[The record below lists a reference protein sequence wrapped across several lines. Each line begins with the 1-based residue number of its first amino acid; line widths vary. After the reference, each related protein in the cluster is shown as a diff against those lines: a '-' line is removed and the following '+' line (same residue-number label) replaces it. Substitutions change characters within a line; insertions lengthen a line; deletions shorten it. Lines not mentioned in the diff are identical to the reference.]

1 MDGWIT
7 VKHLKKWLGTGGM
20 SAALVAGTL
29 IIAPQVQAR
38 SSAEYFS
45 ARATSNQ
52 VPSVLSREER
62 DRYRSIF
69 DAIKGEQWSRA
80 QALLADDKSGPL
92 RQVAIARLYLA
103 ANSPKVELS
112 QIQEWLTDPA
122 AVNLPQAE
130 QLSRLGQ
137 RRGLTFTPALP
148 QAQPFIYQG
157 NDAKRIRPRPVNDGT
172 MPASISAAILEKI
185 KNDDPNSARSLLE
198 GIDASLS
205 SDARAEWRQR
215 IAWSYYIEND
225 DTAAFAMAQR
235 VSEGS
240 GAWVPEGDWIAGLS
254 AWRLGD
260 CESASR
266 YFEKT
271 ARSAS
276 NPELG
281 AAAYYWASRSAI
293 RCRAPER
300 ATALLR
306 SAARADDTL
315 YGMLAL
321 EQLGQKIPAKYA
333 RADFSTNDWTALRD
347 IPNVRIAAGLVEIGE
362 YDLAD
367 EVLRYQARIGN
378 PRQFDALSR
387 LARDFGMPAT
397 QLWMAYNA
405 PRGGNPEPASRFP
418 TPKWQ
423 PVTGWR
429 VDPALVYAH
438 ALQESNFR
446 TSVVSPAGA
455 RGLMQIMP
463 GTAKHHA
470 ASLNMNGTYAELEK
484 PEINLAYGQRN
495 LEMLRDSAGTGGQL
509 PKIMAAYNAGL
520 APVLRWNSEI
530 RDQGDPLLW
539 MESIPYW
546 ETRGYV
552 AIVTRNY
559 WMYERQA
566 DAESASRLALAQ
578 TRWPMFPDLGKGGNA
593 RIAANQTSGDNAR

>member
-1 MDGWIT
+1 M
-7 VKHLKKWLGTGGM
+7 KRLKEWLGAGCV
-20 SAALVAGTL
+20 SAALVAGTV
-29 IIAPQVQAR
+29 IAAPQAQAR

-45 ARATSNQ
+45 ARAATNQ

-62 DRYRSIF
+62 DLYRSIF
-69 DAIKGEQWSRA
+69 DAIKSEQWPRA
-80 QALLADDKSGPL
+80 QSLIAEDKGGPL
-92 RQVAIARLYLA
+92 RQIAMARLYLA
-103 ANSPKVELS
+103 ANSPKVELT
-112 QIQEWLTDPA
+112 QIQDWLNDPVA
-122 AVNLPQAE
+122 DNLPQAE
-130 QLSRLGQ
+130 QMVRLGQ
-137 RRGLTFTPALP
+137 RRGLTYLPALP
-148 QAQPFIYQG
+148 QAQPFYYQG
-157 NDAKRIRPRPVNDGT
+157 TDPKRMRPRPVNDGT
-172 MPASISAAILEKI
+172 MPASISAAILERI
-185 KNDDPNSARSLLE
+185 KNDDPNGARALLE

-205 SDARAEWRQR
+205 SSARAEWRQR
-215 IAWSYYIEND
+215 VAWSYYIEND
-225 DTAAFAMAQR
+225 DAAALAMAQR

-240 GAWVPEGDWIAGLS
+240 GDWVPEGDWVAGLA

-260 CESASR
+260 CEGAGRS
-266 YFEKT
+266 FEKAARNT
-271 ARSAS
+271 A
-276 NPELG
+276 NPELN
-281 AAAYYWASRSAI
+281 AAGYYWASRAAV
-293 RCRAPER
+293 RCRTPER
-300 ATALLR
+300 APALLR

-333 RADFSTNDWTALRD
+333 QADFSTNDWKALRD

-367 EVLRYQARIGN
+367 EVLRYQARVGD

-423 PVTGWR
+423 PATGWR

-446 TSVVSPAGA
+446 TTVVSPAGA

-463 GTAKHHA
+463 GTAQYHA
-470 ASLNMNGTYAELEK
+470 ASINMRGTYSELEK
-484 PEINLAYGQRN
+484 PEINLAYGQRT
-495 LEMLRDSAGTGGQL
+495 LEALRDSSGTGGLL
-509 PKIMAAYNAGL
+509 PKVMAAYNAGL
-520 APVLRWNSEI
+520 GPITRWNTEI

-578 TRWPMFPDLGKGGNA
+578 TRWPMFPDIGKGGST
-593 RIAANQTSGDNAR
+593 RFAANDAADSAR

>member
-1 MDGWIT
+1 M
-7 VKHLKKWLGTGGM
+7 KHLRRLLSAPGA
-20 SAALVAGTL
+20 SAALVAAAML
-29 IIAPQVQAR
+29 AAPQAQAR

-45 ARATSNQ
+45 ARAASNQ
-52 VPSVLSREER
+52 VPSLLSRQER
-62 DRYRSIF
+62 DFYRSVF
-69 DAIKGEQWSRA
+69 DAIKGEQWSRV
-80 QALLADDKSGPL
+80 QSLLADDKDGPL
-92 RQVAIARLYLA
+92 HHVAVAEFYLA
-103 ANSPKVELS
+103 ANSPKVELP
-112 QIQEWLTDPA
+112 QIQEWLADPVA
-122 AVNLPQAE
+122 LNLPQAE
-130 QLSRLGQ
+130 RITRLGQ
-137 RRGLTFTPALP
+137 RRGLTMAPSLP
-148 QAQPFIYQG
+148 SAQPFFYQG
-157 NDAKRIRPRPVNDGT
+157 NDPKRIRPKPVDDGT
-172 MPASISAAILEKI
+172 MPASVSAAILDRI
-185 KNDDPNSARSLLE
+185 KNDDPTGARTLLE
-198 GIDASLS
+198 GVDAVLS
-205 SDARAEWRQR
+205 SAARAEWRQR
-215 IAWSYYIEND
+215 VAWSYYIEND
-225 DTAAFAMAQR
+225 DPSALAMAQR

-240 GAWVPEGDWIAGLS
+240 GAWVPEGDWVAGLA

-260 CESASR
+260 CETAAR
-266 YFEKT
+266 YFERA
-271 ARSAS
+271 ARNAG

-281 AAAYYWASRSAI
+281 SAGYYWASRAQV

-300 ATALLR
+300 AATLLR
-306 SAARADDTL
+306 SAARSDDTL

-321 EQLGQKIPAKYA
+321 EQLGQHIPAKYSK
-333 RADFSTNDWTALRD
+333 ADFSTDDWKALRD

-362 YDLAD
+362 YDRAD
-367 EVLRYQARIGN
+367 EVLRYQARIGD

-429 VDPALVYAH
+429 IDPALVYAH

-463 GTAKHHA
+463 GTAQHHA
-470 ASLNMNGTYAELEK
+470 ASINMKGTYGELEK
-484 PEINLAYGQRN
+484 PEINLAYGQRT
-495 LEMLRDSAGTGGQL
+495 LEALRDSSGTGGLL
-509 PKIMAAYNAGL
+509 PKVMAAYNAGL
-520 APVLRWNSEI
+520 APITRWNSEI

-566 DAESASRLALAQ
+566 DADSPSRAALAQ
-578 TRWPMFPDLGKGGNA
+578 ARWPMFPDIGKGGGA
-593 RIAANQTSGDNAR
+593 RLAANDASGNGY

>member
-1 MDGWIT
+1 MDGFT
-7 VKHLKKWLGTGGM
+7 AVKLMRELLNAKLL
-20 SAALVAGTL
+20 SATLVAGFVAF
-29 IIAPQVQAR
+29 APYAAEAR

-45 ARATSNQ
+45 ARATTNQ
-52 VPSVLSREER
+52 VPSVLSRREQEY
-62 DRYRSIF
+62 YRSVF
-69 DAIKGEQWSRA
+69 DAIRGEDWTRVQD
-80 QALLADDKSGPL
+80 LLAKDDDGPL
-92 RQVAIARLYLA
+92 HEVAMAEYYLA
-103 ANSPKVELS
+103 ANSPKIELPL
-112 QIQEWLTDPA
+112 IQAWLADDTARD
-122 AVNLPQAE
+122 LPQAA
-130 QLSRLGQ
+130 QMSRLGL
-137 RRGLTFTPALP
+137 RRGLEFAPSLP
-148 QAQPFIYQG
+148 QEQTFYSQGSQP
-157 NDAKRIRPRPVNDGT
+157 KRIRPRSVDDGT
-172 MPASISAAILEKI
+172 MPASISSAILERI
-185 KNDDPNSARSLLE
+185 KNDDPDGARQLLD
-198 GIDASLS
+198 GIDSSLS
-205 SDARAEWRQR
+205 SAARAEWRQR
-215 IAWSYYIEND
+215 VAWSYYIEND
-225 DTAAFAMAQR
+225 DPAALAMALR

-240 GAWVPEGDWIAGLS
+240 GDWVAEGDWVAGLAS
-254 AWRLGD
+254 WRLGD
-260 CESASR
+260 CETAASR
-266 YFEKT
+266 FEKT
-271 ARSAS
+271 ARRAS

-281 AAAYYWASRSAI
+281 AAGYYWASRAQI
-293 RCRAPER
+293 RCRAPEK
-300 ATALLR
+300 AASLLR
-306 SAARADDTL
+306 SAAKADDTL

-321 EQLGQKIPAKYA
+321 EQLGQQVPSTYA
-333 RADFSTNDWTALRD
+333 QADFSSDDWKALRD

-367 EVLRYQARIGN
+367 EVLRHQAKIGD

-423 PVTGWR
+423 PSTGWR

-463 GTAKHHA
+463 GTAQHYA
-470 ASLNMNGTYAELEK
+470 ASINMNGTYAELAK
-484 PEINLAYGQRN
+484 PEINLAFGQRT
-495 LEMLRDSAGTGGQL
+495 LEALRDSSGTGGLL
-509 PKIMAAYNAGL
+509 PKVMAAYNAGL
-520 APVLRWNSEI
+520 SPVTRWNTEI

-566 DAESASRLALAQ
+566 NADSPSRVALAQ
-578 TRWPMFPDLGKGGNA
+578 DRWPLFPGVSDGG
-593 RIAANQTSGDNAR
+593 RTYLAASDTPDNGY

>member
-1 MDGWIT
+1 MDGFIT
-7 VKHLKKWLGTGGM
+7 VKHLEKWLGTG
-20 SAALVAGTL
+20 SIAAALAAGALLT
-29 IIAPQVQAR
+29 APQVQAR
-38 SSAEYFS
+38 TSAEYFS
-45 ARATSNQ
+45 ARAASYQ
-52 VPSVLSREER
+52 VPPVLSREER
-62 DRYRSIF
+62 ELYRSIF
-69 DAIKGEQWSRA
+69 EAIRGEQWGRA
-80 QALLADDKSGPL
+80 QSLLAGDKGGPL
-92 RQVAIARLYLA
+92 RQIAIARLYLA
-103 ANSPKVELS
+103 ANSPKVELP
-112 QIQEWLTDPA
+112 QIQEWLADPA
-122 AVNLPQAE
+122 AINLPQAE
-130 QLSRLGQ
+130 QISRLGL
-137 RRGLTFTPALP
+137 RRGLTYAPPLP
-148 QAQPFIYQG
+148 QAQPFYYQG
-157 NDAKRIRPRPVNDGT
+157 TDPKRIRPRPTNDGT
-172 MPASISAAILEKI
+172 MPASISAAILERI
-185 KNDDPNSARSLLE
+185 KNDDPGGARSLLE

-205 SDARAEWRQR
+205 SEARAEWRQR
-215 IAWSYYIEND
+215 VAWSYYIEND
-225 DTAAFAMAQR
+225 DAAALAMAQR

-240 GAWVPEGDWIAGLS
+240 GPWVPEGDWVAGLA

-260 CESASR
+260 CESAARS
-266 YFEKT
+266 FEKT
-271 ARSAS
+271 ARSAG

-281 AAAYYWASRSAI
+281 AAAYYWASRAHV

-300 ATALLR
+300 AAALLR

-321 EQLGQKIPAKYA
+321 EQLGQKIPGKYA
-333 RADFSTNDWTALRD
+333 QADFSTNDWKALRD
-347 IPNVRIAAGLVEIGE
+347 IPNVRVAASLVEIGE

-367 EVLRYQARIGN
+367 EVLRYQARIGD

-387 LARDFGMPAT
+387 LARDFGIPST

-429 VDPALVYAH
+429 IDPALVYAH

-446 TSVVSPAGA
+446 TSVISPAGA

-463 GTAKHHA
+463 GTAQHHA
-470 ASLNMNGTYAELEK
+470 ASISMRGTYSELEK
-484 PEINLAYGQRN
+484 PEINLAYGQRT
-495 LEMLRDSAGTGGQL
+495 LEALRDSAGTGGLL
-509 PKIMAAYNAGL
+509 PKVMAAYNAGL
-520 APVLRWNSEI
+520 SPITRWNSEI

-566 DAESASRLALAQ
+566 DAESPSRLALAQ
-578 TRWPMFPDLGKGGNA
+578 TRWPAFPDIGKSGNA
-593 RIAANQTSGDNAR
+593 RIAANETGGAR

>member
-1 MDGWIT
+1 M
-7 VKHLKKWLGTGGM
+7 KHLRKLLSARSL
-20 SAALVAGTL
+20 SAAFVAGTVL
-29 IIAPQVQAR
+29 AASHAQAR
-38 SSAEYFS
+38 TSAEYFTT
-45 ARATSNQ
+45 RATSTQ
-52 VPSVLSREER
+52 VPSVLSRQER
-62 DRYRSIF
+62 ELYRSIF
-69 DAIKGEQWSRA
+69 DAIRGEQWVRV
-80 QALLADDKSGPL
+80 QALLAEDKDGPL
-92 RQVAIARLYLA
+92 RQVVAARYYLA
-103 ANSPKVELS
+103 ANSPKVELP
-112 QIQEWLTDPA
+112 QIQAWLADPA
-122 AVNLPQAE
+122 ALNLPQAE
-130 QLSRLGQ
+130 QMARLGQ
-137 RRGLTFTPALP
+137 RRGLTSMPALP
-148 QAQPFIYQG
+148 QAQPFQYQG
-157 NDAKRIRPRPVNDGT
+157 HDPKRIRPRPVNDGT
-172 MPASISAAILEKI
+172 MPASVSAAIFQRI
-185 KNDDPNSARSLLE
+185 KNDDPNGARALLE

-205 SDARAEWRQR
+205 SEARAEWRQR
-215 IAWSYYIEND
+215 VAWSYYIEND
-225 DTAAFAMAQR
+225 DTAALAMAQR

-240 GAWVPEGDWIAGLS
+240 GAWVPEGDWVAGLAS
-254 AWRLGD
+254 WRLGD
-260 CESASR
+260 CETATR

-271 ARSAS
+271 ARSAG

-281 AAAYYWASRSAI
+281 SAAYYWASRAQV

-300 ATALLR
+300 ASALLR
-306 SAARADDTL
+306 AAARADDTL

-321 EQLGQKIPAKYA
+321 EQLGQRIPAKYA
-333 RADFSTNDWTALRD
+333 QADFKSDDWKALRD
-347 IPNVRIAAGLVEIGE
+347 IPNVRIAASLVEIGE
-362 YDLAD
+362 HDLAD

-405 PRGGNPEPASRFP
+405 PRGGSTEPAARFP

-463 GTAKHHA
+463 GTAQHHA
-470 ASLNMNGTYAELEK
+470 ASINMNGTFAELEK
-484 PEINLAYGQRN
+484 PEINLAYGQRT
-495 LEMLRDSAGTGGQL
+495 LEALRDSAGTNGLL
-509 PKIMAAYNAGL
+509 PKVMAAYNAGL
-520 APVLRWNSEI
+520 APITRWNSEI

-539 MESIPYW
+539 IESIPYW

-566 DAESASRLALAQ
+566 DAESPSRLSLAQ
-578 TRWPMFPDLGKGGNA
+578 SRWPTFPQMGKISNSR
-593 RIAANQTSGDNAR
+593 RIAANDTAGDGN